1 MYVAEISLA
10 AKIQSDALAKHYL
23 YPVYLLQLKYRVYQF
38 SRARARARAK
48 ASDNAIFNARAR
60 ARNLV
65 TGGRNLT

>member
-38 SRARARARAK
+38 SRARARARESK
-48 ASDNAIFNARAR
+48 R
-60 ARNLV
+60 
-65 TGGRNLT
+65 

>member
-38 SRARARARAK
+38 SRARAK